1 MKRCFAYVRVS
12 TPKQKV
18 EGVSPEEQRDA
29 IIRHA
34 SAHGLSITEWFEETR
49 TAAKRGRP
57 QFTTMLRLLRQGK
70 ADGLIVHKIDRSA
83 RNLRDWADLGELID
97 AGIAVHFVNESLDLN
112 TRGGRLAADI
122 QAIVA
127 ADFIRNLREETL
139 KGFYGRLK
147 QGIYPLQA
155 PLGYLDCGKG
165 KPKIPDPDRAP
176 YVRQAFEL
184 YDAGRYGLIDLADEM
199 YRRGLRNR
207 NGRKVTRNGLSTIL
221 NNPFFCG
228 LMRLRKTGE
237 TFPGI
242 HEPLIPVALFERVE
256 DRLHGRTHRKVTRHD
271 FVFRQL
277 LTCGDC
283 GKRLRGELQK
293 GHVYY
298 RCHTPR
304 CPTKCIREEVVD
316 EAIRRELRRIALSD
330 EERSFLLLRI
340 KERRAGAAE
349 KLEEQREAWRMRLGQ
364 IEARLNRLIDAY
376 LEGTLDKQLL
386 EDRKAKLHFEQREI
400 EEKLSL
406 TLTEAEEKLDRFHE
420 MVELANAA
428 WLSYETPNRDRRR
441 HLVQLM
447 TSNRVVIRGNA
458 SVELLFPFAVLANRS
473 GNADSDLLRA
483 EGRSR
488 SKLPKSA
495 DPGHELALRHVLEE
509 IYDWITQHPEISWT
523 MRKRQE

>member
-29 IIRHA
+29 ITRYA
-34 SAHGLSITEWFEETR
+34 SSHGLSITEWFEETR

-57 QFTTMLRLLRQGK
+57 QFTKMLRLLRQGK

-165 KPKIPDPDRAP
+165 KPKVPDPDRAP
-176 YVRQAFEL
+176 HVRQAFGL
-184 YDAGRYGLIDLADEM
+184 YDTGRFGLIELADEM

-228 LMRLRKTGE
+228 LIRLKKTSE

-242 HEPLIPVALFERVE
+242 HEPLIPVALFERVQG
-256 DRLHGRTHRKVTRHD
+256 RLHGRTHRKITRHD

-277 LTCGDC
+277 LTCGEC

-298 RCHTPR
+298 RCHTR
-304 CPTKCIREEVVD
+304 GCPTNCIREEVVD
-316 EAIRRELRRIALSD
+316 EAVRKELRRIALSD
-330 EERSFLLLRI
+330 EERAFLLQRI
-340 KERRAGAAE
+340 EERRAGAAE
-349 KLEEQREAWRMRLGQ
+349 KWEEEREIWRMRLGQ
-364 IEARLNRLIDAY
+364 IEAQLNRLIDAY
-376 LEGTLDKQLL
+376 LDGTLNKQLL
-386 EDRKAKLHFEQREI
+386 EDRKAKLHFEKREL

-406 TLTEAEEKLDRFHE
+406 PATQTEERLDRFRE
-420 MVELANAA
+420 MVELANSA
-428 WLSYETPNRDRRR
+428 WLSYETPNSDRRR

-447 TSNRVVIRGNA
+447 MSNRVVTCGNA
-458 SVELLFPFAVLANRS
+458 SVELLFPFASLAERSRNTSSDLQRAERRS
-473 GNADSDLLRA
+473 GTI
-483 EGRSR
+483 
-488 SKLPKSA
+488 LPEPAGSSQQ
-495 DPGHELALRHVLEE
+495 LVLRHVLEE
-509 IYDWITQHPEISWT
+509 IDNWIGKNPEPIPTEDSPDD
-523 MRKRQE
+523 